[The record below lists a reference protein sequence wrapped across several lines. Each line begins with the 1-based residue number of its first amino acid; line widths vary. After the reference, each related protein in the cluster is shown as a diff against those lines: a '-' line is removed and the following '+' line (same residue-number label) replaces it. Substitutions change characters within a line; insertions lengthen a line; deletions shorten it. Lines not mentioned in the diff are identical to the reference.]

1 MMLAMPLLL
10 EACTP
15 TTEAFRIARTAAFP
29 PPTVSAWLTARY
41 VFDEMPHG
49 ECKGPGILYLLM
61 MLASAFAFMH
71 GLEAVWKLLFF

>member
-1 MMLAMPLLL
+1 MPAVPLLL
-10 EACTP
+10 HAYTP
-15 TTEAFRIARTAAFP
+15 TAEAFRSAWTTAFP

-71 GLEAVWKLLFF
+71 GLEVVWKLLFF